1 MSVCEDYLFWEYFK
15 SHNKLFMLE
24 SNRDKVVDSQDSMLP
39 QVVFA

>member
-1 MSVCEDYLFWEYFK
+1 MSVCKDYLFWEYFK

-24 SNRDKVVDSQDSMLP
+24 SNVIVVDSQDSMLP